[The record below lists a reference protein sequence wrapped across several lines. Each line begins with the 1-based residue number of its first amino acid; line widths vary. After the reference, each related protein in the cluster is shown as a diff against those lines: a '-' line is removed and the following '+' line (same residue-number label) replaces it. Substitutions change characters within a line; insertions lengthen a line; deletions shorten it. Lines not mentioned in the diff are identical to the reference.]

1 LEELRVA
8 QSETENELQ
17 ISSSL
22 ARLAMVYEYPLRM
35 KIVTELYMREMSP
48 KQFFEEFGGGSVSRV
63 SRHFERLVEYGWLK
77 LEGTATGGKRR
88 GAVEHFY
95 RATGLVVFDEEAWA
109 ELPVPMRAAF
119 SWITVEQLTERV
131 RAAIAAETFNA
142 RPDRRHLT
150 WTPVLLDETGWDR
163 VIAAVNDLFETIL
176 EEQKR
181 SKLRI
186 AESGEVPSLAT
197 VGLAAFESPLQITES
212 DDWPTRPDLAVDARD
227 PKESLDTTLFF
238 PMQLAKV
245 LADPEALQILA
256 QLNLRE
262 MSPKQFHDEFDGGTM
277 SSVGRRFQKLA
288 KAGWL
293 KMVREES
300 GGRRRGATEHFYRA
314 IGPAILDRDD
324 WSALPDQLKATLTW
338 KTFEQLRE
346 KAKEA
351 IGAGTFDARTDRHL
365 TWSLLLLDQLGWEE
379 VIAAIDGLFQSIFL
393 EKRNAESRISK
404 SGEKPIK
411 ATVALA
417 AFESPKDRTK
427 AP

>member
-1 LEELRVA
+1 MAKSGLDNRLREL
-8 QSETENELQ
+8 SP
-17 ISSSL
+17 L

-35 KIVTELYMREMSP
+35 RIVTELYMREMSP

-63 SRHFERLVEYGWLK
+63 ARHFERLVEYGWLK

-95 RATGLVVFDEEAWA
+95 RATGLVVFDEETWA
-109 ELPVPMRAAF
+109 ELPIPMRAAF
-119 SWITVEQLTERV
+119 SWITIEQLTERV
-131 RAAIAAETFNA
+131 GAAIEAGTFNS
-142 RPDRRHLT
+142 RPDHRHLT
-150 WTPVLLDETGWDR
+150 WTPIALDETGWDR
-163 VIAAVNDLFETIL
+163 VVAAVNALFEETL

-186 AESGEVPSLAT
+186 AESGEAPSLAT
-197 VGLAAFESPLQITES
+197 VALAAFESPPQVGGK
-212 DDWPTRPDLAVDARD
+212 DDRQASPNQADVIDQ
-227 PKESLDTTLFF
+227 KKGIDTSLFF

-262 MSPKQFHDEFDGGTM
+262 MSPKQFHDEFGAGTM

-288 KAGWL
+288 KTGWL
-293 KMVREES
+293 TMVREES
-300 GGRRRGATEHFYRA
+300 GGKRRGATEHFYRA

-324 WSALPDQLKATLTW
+324 WSELPEPLKATLTW
-338 KTFEQLRE
+338 KTFEQFRE
-346 KAKEA
+346 RAREA

-365 TWSLLLLDQLGWEE
+365 TWSLLLLDQAGWKK
-379 VIAAIDGLFQSIFL
+379 VIADIDALFQTIFL
-393 EKRNAESRISK
+393 EERSAESRIAK
-404 SGEKPIK
+404 SGKKPIQI
-411 ATVALA
+411 TVGLA
-417 AFESPKDRTK
+417 AFESPKDSTK

>member
-1 LEELRVA
+1 
-8 QSETENELQ
+8 
-17 ISSSL
+17 
-22 ARLAMVYEYPLRM
+22 MVYEYPLRM

-63 SRHFERLVEYGWLK
+63 CRHFERLVEYGWLK

-95 RATGLVVFDEEAWA
+95 RATELVVFDEETWA
-109 ELPVPMRAAF
+109 ELPIPMRAAF
-119 SWITVEQLTERV
+119 SWITIEQLTERV
-131 RAAIAAETFNA
+131 RMAIAADTFNSQ
-142 RPDRRHLT
+142 PDRRHLT
-150 WTPVLLDETGWDR
+150 WTPVLLDEIGWDR
-163 VIAAVNDLFETIL
+163 VIAAVNVLFETVL

-186 AESGEVPSLAT
+186 AESGETPALAT
-197 VGLAAFESPLQITES
+197 VGLAAFESPLQTTER
-212 DDWPTRPDLAVDARD
+212 DDWRTQSNLAVEAID
-227 PKESLDTTLFF
+227 PKEGIDTTLFF

-262 MSPKQFHDEFDGGTM
+262 MSPKQFHDEFGGGTM

-288 KAGWL
+288 KTGWL
-293 KMVREES
+293 RMVREES
-300 GGRRRGATEHFYRA
+300 GGKRRGATEHFYRA

-324 WSALPDQLKATLTW
+324 WSELPDPLKTTLTW
-338 KTFEQLRE
+338 KTFEQFRE
-346 KAKEA
+346 RAKEA
-351 IGAGTFDARTDRHL
+351 IGAGTLDARTDRHL

-379 VIAAIDGLFQSIFL
+379 VIAAVDALFQSIFL
-393 EKRNAESRISK
+393 EERNAESRIRK

-411 ATVALA
+411 TTVALA
-417 AFESPKDRTK
+417 AFESPKDLTR